1 MAKNE
6 PTIHQQNI
14 SVFMKEIYK
23 FENDLSPS
31 LIDDIFQVC
40 QIAKI
45 KKNQVKK
52 GLQTIFFRAPPQL
65 WNLVPTEIKDR
76 PSLLLL
82 KKKKKIKSWY
92 CDNCPC
98 RSCKSYIASVGFL

>member
-45 KKNQVKK
+45 KKKQVKK
-52 GLQTIFFRAPPQL
+52 GLQTIFFRAPTSIMEL
-65 WNLVPTEIKDR
+65 SSNRD
-76 PSLLLL
+76 
-82 KKKKKIKSWY
+82 
-92 CDNCPC
+92 
-98 RSCKSYIASVGFL
+98 

>member
-40 QIAKI
+40 QIAKN
-45 KKNQVKK
+45 KKN
-52 GLQTIFFRAPPQL
+52 
-65 WNLVPTEIKDR
+65 
-76 PSLLLL
+76 
-82 KKKKKIKSWY
+82 
-92 CDNCPC
+92 
-98 RSCKSYIASVGFL
+98 